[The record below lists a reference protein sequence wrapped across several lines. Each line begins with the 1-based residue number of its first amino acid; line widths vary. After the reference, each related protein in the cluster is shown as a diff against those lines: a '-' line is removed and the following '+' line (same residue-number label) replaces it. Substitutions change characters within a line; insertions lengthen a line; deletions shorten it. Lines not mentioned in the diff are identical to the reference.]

1 MSKIMLRLIV
11 FVLCLSSIQ
20 LSAEGYKPESFSQE
34 LLKKAEGGDAIS
46 QLSLGASYYEG
57 LGVQK
62 DFSKAAYW
70 YKKAAEQGNV
80 WAEFFL
86 AGCYINGEGVDKNQ
100 KEAINWLLAA
110 SKSGLVPAQNNLAL
124 IYQNGEGVEKNPA
137 EASIWL
143 KKAADAGDGAASYNL
158 AKNYEE
164 GLGVGKDLGLA
175 VLYFEKALQNGVP
188 DAKDD
193 LLRVKQSQKQA
204 GAGDKELKYTDE
216 LLKRA
221 ESGDLKAQLD
231 IAECYDKGLGVQKS
245 TEKADY
251 WFKKIQE
258 QANQK
263 VASINKTLE
272 EVQKTADK
280 INDSMKKIAESSVS
294 KPNSMTSTES
304 KLKEIQKQ
312 LQFYKDLKPDSE
324 EGKKS
329 RQDMINQLITEENRL
344 SDQLFQ
350 ERYAR

>member
-1 MSKIMLRLIV
+1 MPKTMIPLMV
-11 FVLCLSSIQ
+11 FLLCLSSVQ
-20 LSAEGYKPESFSQE
+20 LSAEGYKSESYTPE
-34 LLKKAEGGDAIS
+34 LLKKAEGGDASS
-46 QLSLGASYYEG
+46 QLSLGACYYEG

-62 DFSKAAYW
+62 DLSKAANW

-100 KEAINWLLAA
+100 KEAVNWLLAA

-124 IYQNGEGVEKNPA
+124 IYQNGVGVEKNPA

-143 KKAADAGDGAASYNL
+143 KKAADAGDGVASYNL

-164 GLGVGKDLGLA
+164 GLGVDKDLGLA

-193 LLRVKQSQKQA
+193 LLRAKRSQKQA
-204 GAGDKELKYTDE
+204 GVGDKELKYTDE

-231 IAECYDKGLGVQKS
+231 IAECYDKGLGIQKS

-280 INDSMKKIAESSVS
+280 INDSMKKLAESSGS
-294 KPNSMTSTES
+294 KSYSVTSTES

-312 LQFYKDLKPDSE
+312 LQFYKDLKPDSK

-329 RQDMINQLITEENRL
+329 RQDMIDQLLTEEHRL

-350 ERYAR
+350 EKYAR